1 MRASPPIDIE
11 LSRSSAWLA
20 FVLTVVLGVT
30 AVMACWVALVLPR
43 SAPTATAAIG
53 LAALTLGL
61 IGSALGLT
69 RRIGGRLR
77 WTGQCWELED
87 GAAGR
92 DRRRPGDV
100 AVMIDLGNW
109 LLLRFTSSAGE
120 GRTARWLPVERRGHE
135 PGEWHALRCA
145 LHSSRPAPDSS

>member
-30 AVMACWVALVLPR
+30 AVMACWLTRVLRQP
-43 SAPTATAAIG
+43 APSPIAAIL

-61 IGSALGLT
+61 VGSALGLT
-69 RRIGGRLR
+69 RRVGGQLR

-87 GAAGR
+87 GIAGGGP
-92 DRRRPGDV
+92 RRTGDV
-100 AVMIDLGNW
+100 ALMIDLGSW
-109 LLLRFTSSAGE
+109 LLLRFTPSAQE

-135 PGEWHALRCA
+135 GEWHALRCA